1 MKVSEIKYNRYNVE
15 NLIKEYNNA
24 TLKINNASN
33 VNEVLDIRNELIN
46 HVVELDTAY
55 NLAYIRWSLNTSDE
69 FYADEKRYY
78 EENIPLIS
86 QSKSE
91 YIKSL
96 LNSKY
101 INELRSILPKT
112 LFDVYECLLKCED
125 PKIANYVIEEN
136 LEISKYSDFMSAL
149 TVEFDGQVIPFTIL
163 KKYMVD
169 SDRNVRKRAYNSLGT
184 ALNKNATFLDEN
196 FKNLVEI
203 RTKMAKELGYDN
215 FVKLGYFRMNRI
227 CYGSSEIEKFR
238 NNVIKYIVPSV
249 CSIKNTIAKNL
260 NVDKLKLYDND
271 TVLSND
277 SVKTKKQGVEL
288 FKLGSEIYSLMSKET
303 GEFFAMM
310 VENEAFDCLS
320 RKNKWGGGYETELKK
335 YGQPFILANFNNS
348 SQDVDVLTHE
358 AGHAYASYVMNKN
371 GADLEIGLPCMDV
384 AETHSMSMEFFCYK
398 YLDKIFGYDTNK
410 YKLKHF
416 TDSFCFIPYG
426 VMVDAFQEEVYKNYF
441 ETPSWR
447 KNKWKEL
454 EKVFRPYM
462 DSDGIPYLEQGAR
475 WQYQMHIYETPFY
488 YIDYAIAQITA
499 LQFLF
504 LSLEDYDLAFKKYNE
519 FISYGCD
526 FNYIEILQKIGLKS
540 PFDEDLIK
548 DIAQKSLQLFD
559 KLFLI

>member
-24 TLKINNASN
+24 TLKINSASN

-96 LNSKY
+96 ISSKY

-112 LFDVYECLLKCED
+112 LFDVYECLLKSED

-441 ETPSWR
+441 ESPSWR

-462 DSDGIPYLEQGAR
+462 DSDGIPYLEQGGR
-475 WQYQMHIYETPFY
+475 WQYQMHIYESPFY